1 MLGPRPGLLVAFVAA
16 HLLAATRATSYFVAP
31 EQGAQGSLSAAEGG
45 DGTRGSPLPSIA
57 ACVARLRSPGDECR
71 LLAGTYREATVAVRG
86 LRGTAAAP
94 IVIAAAEG
102 AEVVL
107 DGTAPLSGAWQP
119 GGKGSWELTVPSSAT
134 PLGGVTQLWLGRE
147 MATPARWPNA
157 LWSDRSVF
165 NFSRWRTFNGSA
177 PWGPSSYKRGQ
188 PMTLYDAGGADG
200 LGASGIS
207 AKGAMFIGNIAHDDT
222 FVGTVTAHSAGDD
235 SFEVTMGPMLDKMG
249 NTKAGNSIYFLE
261 GLPSFV
267 DQPTEWA
274 FSPADRKLRLLT
286 ADGASPEQAT
296 LPVSHKVQTYA
307 LNITDCQHLTLA
319 NLSFFGTTINAAGG
333 IPHLTLDTL
342 DFRCEGRRSE
352 VETMPSHHVVVAVHR
367 PLLLAAHA
375 GRHAHAVAHG
385 AQVVRPDA
393 AGLQRGSAGGRG
405 RRFRSAHVVE
415 AAERRHDRL

>member
-1 MLGPRPGLLVAFVAA
+1 
-16 HLLAATRATSYFVAP
+16 
-31 EQGAQGSLSAAEGG
+31 
-45 DGTRGSPLPSIA
+45 
-57 ACVARLRSPGDECR
+57 
-71 LLAGTYREATVAVRG
+71 
-86 LRGTAAAP
+86 
-94 IVIAAAEG
+94 
-102 AEVVL
+102 
-107 DGTAPLSGAWQP
+107 
-119 GGKGSWELTVPSSAT
+119 
-134 PLGGVTQLWLGRE
+134 
-147 MATPARWPNA
+147 
-157 LWSDRSVF
+157 
-165 NFSRWRTFNGSA
+165 
-177 PWGPSSYKRGQ
+177 
-188 PMTLYDAGGADG
+188 
-200 LGASGIS
+200 
-207 AKGAMFIGNIAHDDT
+207 
-222 FVGTVTAHSAGDD
+222 
-235 SFEVTMGPMLDKMG
+235 MGPMLDKMG

-342 DFRCEGRRSE
+342 DFRCEDSRSLRLFAAA
-352 VETMPSHHVVVAVHR
+352 HAQHVVAVHR

-393 AGLQRGSAGGRG
+393 AGLQRGSGGGRG

-415 AAERRHDRL
+415 APERRHDRL